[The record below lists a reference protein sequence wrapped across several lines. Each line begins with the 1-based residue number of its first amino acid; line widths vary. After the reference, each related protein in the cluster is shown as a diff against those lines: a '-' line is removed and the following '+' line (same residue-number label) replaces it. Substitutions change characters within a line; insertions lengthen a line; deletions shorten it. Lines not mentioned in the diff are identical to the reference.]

1 MIGCRWTRLGLR
13 GRLMLIGL
21 LGVAGAL
28 VIGGL
33 LLYMAMSTT
42 LARGAESAAQTRA
55 SEVAALVNQ
64 GRLPDPVPVAGA
76 EVVQVLDA
84 DNLVVGGSL
93 NADRLTPLVSGVQR
107 ATLTTGRTVTVAG
120 SRAAMSGQLL
130 VAGASARVGD
140 AAYLVVA
147 AVPTADQEASRRL
160 LARLLLVFFPLVLA
174 ALGAVAWRVIGS
186 SLAPVE
192 EMRAAAEAIEE
203 RSLGNEQ
210 LPVPATRDE
219 LAALANTL
227 NGMLDRL
234 AAARGRQRAFVADA
248 AHELRSPLTSLR
260 AQLDVARH
268 LGEGGDLPADLLP
281 DVDRLERLVE
291 DLLLLAR
298 SSDNPAAPSRQRL
311 DLGALLVETASRYA
325 AARVPVT
332 IVAHRL
338 DAGPFVA
345 DPVDAGPFVADRVH
359 AGPVAVDRVDAG
371 PFVVGERTELAR
383 ALTNLVDNAVRH
395 ARTRVELA
403 SMATPTGPGEK
414 SLATETAPE
423 ADARAAKAVAP
434 RVGTGTQLITVT
446 ISDDGHGIPEA
457 DRERVFGRFTRLD
470 EARDRDGGGSGLGLS
485 IVRELLH
492 RNGARVHL
500 EDAQPGVRA
509 VVTFPL
515 PATHTFPLPASPT
528 RHDGRRA
535 ASSSSWSPAPSH
547 PDSSPAR

>member
-1 MIGCRWTRLGLR
+1 MIGRRWTRLGLR

-33 LLYMAMSTT
+33 LLYVAMSTT

-130 VAGASARVGD
+130 VAGASARAGD

-219 LAALANTL
+219 LAALATTL

-338 DAGPFVA
+338 DADPLVA
-345 DPVDAGPFVADRVH
+345 DPVDAGPFVADRVD
-359 AGPVAVDRVDAG
+359 AGPVAADRVDAG

-414 SLATETAPE
+414 NLATETAPE